1 MAEVCPSC
9 QNSAALTDRFCEH
22 CGRLLAGQSVPADS
36 GSFTSGPALSPPSR
50 SGRGPIVGSLAAVVL
65 LSAGAGVIAGL
76 HGGSPTPLPAPSV
89 STLAPQAL
97 PPSAPIQTST
107 SPPPIQPSA
116 SELAELRELDH
127 AVQLS
132 ERARSSTE
140 AAVAGAGDCQLRPA
154 DAIATM
160 NQAIATRKT
169 AISQAQGTT
178 TQGIPNGSAML
189 ADLLEALRYSIAA
202 DRAYIG
208 WMDEIAAG
216 GSCPVSTANDLSYQ
230 AGDQESGTAVA
241 AKKEVRS
248 PVESGGQLIW
258 PAHLHPSRHLAPAA
272 TAAAR

>member
-22 CGRLLAGQSVPADS
+22 CGQLLAGQSVPADS

-65 LSAGAGVIAGL
+65 LSAEAGVIVGL
-76 HGGSPTPLPAPSV
+76 HGG
-89 STLAPQAL
+89 
-97 PPSAPIQTST
+97 
-107 SPPPIQPSA
+107 
-116 SELAELRELDH
+116 
-127 AVQLS
+127 
-132 ERARSSTE
+132 SSTE

-178 TQGIPNGSAML
+178 TQGIPNGPAML
-189 ADLLEALRYSIAA
+189 ADLLEALRHSIAA
-202 DRAYIG
+202 DQAYIG

-241 AKKEVRS
+241 AKKEVRG